1 MLRGRAFWSMLL
13 PVSFWARSGWWKPQP
28 DHALWD
34 SWPLLSRI
42 DADVTEI
49 KVETQA
55 FICFSHRLWVN
66 CYLNLDPRDLL
77 WLSLGLAQEDTLHG
91 ALDHLDQNHKVLE
104 MSQERMFTTDFQ
116 TVGMSSSVIIR
127 KNMMPLKEVSK
138 PQKLRRTETMFDLVP
153 I

>member
-1 MLRGRAFWSMLL
+1 MIHASASQFLSPKWVVKA
-13 PVSFWARSGWWKPQP
+13 P
-28 DHALWD
+28 D
-34 SWPLLSRI
+34 WPCSVRQLTSTEQNWCWC
-42 DADVTEI
+42 VTEI